1 MWYLSLVE
9 KNIIPDSLIRF
20 KIRQLLR
27 LRLKEESVGNNESRQ
42 ERFMNLL
49 DELKSSPIAV
59 NTTDANEQHYEVPTE
74 FYRMVMGKHLKY
86 SCGYWKHKN
95 TSQDASEEDML
106 ELTCERA
113 ELKEGQDIL
122 ELGCGWGSLSLFM
135 AARYTQSKII
145 AVSNSNTQKEY
156 IDSQAK
162 DRGLKNIEVI
172 TVDINNFETDKKFDR
187 VVSVEMFEHMRN
199 YQKLLNKVNR
209 FLKEQGKLFVH
220 IFSHKELAYKFEVKD
235 DTDWMSKY
243 FFTGGIMPSDHLF
256 HYFNEDMVV
265 KKHWRVN
272 GQHYEK
278 TSNNWLSRMDENKEK
293 IMPIFKET
301 YGAGEEVKWWVYW
314 RLFFMSCAELWA
326 FKEGEEWIVSHYLFE
341 KATDQLSFSTHANET
356 TSSTSIKMNQPA

>member
-145 AVSNSNTQKEY
+145 AVSNSKTQKEY

>member
-1 MWYLSLVE
+1 
-9 KNIIPDSLIRF
+9 
-20 KIRQLLR
+20 
-27 LRLKEESVGNNESRQ
+27 
-42 ERFMNLL
+42 
-49 DELKSSPIAV
+49 
-59 NTTDANEQHYEVPTE
+59 
-74 FYRMVMGKHLKY
+74 
-86 SCGYWKHKN
+86 
-95 TSQDASEEDML
+95 
-106 ELTCERA
+106 
-113 ELKEGQDIL
+113 
-122 ELGCGWGSLSLFM
+122 
-135 AARYTQSKII
+135 
-145 AVSNSNTQKEY
+145 
-156 IDSQAK
+156 
-162 DRGLKNIEVI
+162 
-172 TVDINNFETDKKFDR
+172 
-187 VVSVEMFEHMRN
+187 MFEHMRN